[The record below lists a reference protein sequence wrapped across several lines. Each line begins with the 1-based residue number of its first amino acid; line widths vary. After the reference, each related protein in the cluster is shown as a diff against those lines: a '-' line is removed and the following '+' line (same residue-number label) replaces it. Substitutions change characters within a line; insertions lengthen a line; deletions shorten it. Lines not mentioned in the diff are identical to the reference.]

1 MKITGLVEIWGKL
14 AEPKTLPL
22 KWRIVFVT
30 VAFIGAVACVS
41 LGYDT
46 PAPLALDLLFLTVF
60 CALFIYGSIVALGIA
75 VLILLLPAG
84 LFTLARDTLHDS
96 IRNHGRKEGILRWSI
111 MASPLLMIW
120 GMLLVAAGAAIRD
133 RFPDHLPAQAVAWG
147 LLGIGLLPMLPA
159 LLALAAFYISSLR
172 LFIFGSAAILP
183 VLSALLLLV
192 NVMHIDLRQK
202 GWAQWIT
209 GVLVTLGVYY
219 GSNWWEKPLKRVL
232 ARLRRVHRLLPHMVA
247 LLISFSSLWVLG
259 KFALPFRE
267 GTAGIDFD
275 SKIPSVKVSVS
286 PQAISAYEQAAQNLA
301 DIMEQSEDDE

>member
-75 VLILLLPAG
+75 
-84 LFTLARDTLHDS
+84 
-96 IRNHGRKEGILRWSI
+96 
-111 MASPLLMIW
+111 
-120 GMLLVAAGAAIRD
+120 
-133 RFPDHLPAQAVAWG
+133 
-147 LLGIGLLPMLPA
+147 
-159 LLALAAFYISSLR
+159 
-172 LFIFGSAAILP
+172 FGSAAILP

-219 GSNWWEKPLKRVL
+219 GSNWWEKPLKRIL